1 MKTSNAPSLIK
12 IMSGSFA
19 ASLRAGLISSVTTI
33 SLCCVALNHATA
45 QTLLTDSFLNPN
57 APDSGAEL
65 NDNLVNRQTGTLATV
80 GYSSSTLN
88 TGGPGTSGY
97 AYLNENSNLEIL
109 PDAGTYAKVWTTTG
123 FTTNAKTTISV
134 DIWPTVTQNPGSGFA
149 SFLVGGG
156 LANTQANEGV
166 LWAGGAANAISVSLF
181 GNGTLWIKDQSKLDG
196 NGAETIFYAD
206 NYFTNNGPVRLTI
219 DASALASG
227 SQTLNFYL
235 GVWDTVTDAITDPTP
250 ILTNYTRDAGFTSDN
265 HVGFQAYRNAGA
277 TQSVFDNLS
286 VTVVP
291 DLPDYTSWA
300 TDNAGGQAANLDHD
314 NDGVSNGV
322 EFFMNA
328 PAGFTANPGLVGNTV
343 TWPNGGNIPSTGYGT
358 QFVVQT
364 SNDLVNWYD
373 VTEGDVDQNG
383 TNTASSLS
391 YTPDPANNP
400 AKQFVRLKVMPN

>member
-1 MKTSNAPSLIK
+1 
-12 IMSGSFA
+12 
-19 ASLRAGLISSVTTI
+19 
-33 SLCCVALNHATA
+33 
-45 QTLLTDSFLNPN
+45 
-57 APDSGAEL
+57 
-65 NDNLVNRQTGTLATV
+65 V
-80 GYSSSTLN
+80 GYSSN
-88 TGGPGTSGY
+88 TANSGGSNGF
-97 AYLNENSNLEIL
+97 AYINENSAMEIL
-109 PDAGTYAKVWTTTG
+109 ADTNGAYSNVWTTTG

-166 LWAGGAANAISVSLF
+166 LWAGGAANAISVSVY
-181 GNGTLWIKDQSKLDG
+181 GNGTLWIKDQSKFDG

-235 GVWDTVTDAITDPTP
+235 GATP

-265 HVGFQAYRNAGA
+265 YIGFQALRNSGA

-391 YTPDPANNP
+391 YTLDPANNP